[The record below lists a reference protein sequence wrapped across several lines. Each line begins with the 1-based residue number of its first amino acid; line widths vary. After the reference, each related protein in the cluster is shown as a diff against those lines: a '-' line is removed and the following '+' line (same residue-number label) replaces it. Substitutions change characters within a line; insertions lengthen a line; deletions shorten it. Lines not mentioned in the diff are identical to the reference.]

1 MSAAAHSDSHADAF
15 APTPA
20 SSASAASAGAA
31 EIAAWW
37 PASRAGLTVHPVSSA
52 SVNAELAQDI
62 AQRLAAAIAERGF
75 AVLSVSGGKSPI
87 ALFEALRRQPM
98 DWAKVR
104 VTLVDER
111 CVPCA
116 HPDSNALLVRTHLLQ
131 DNASAAIFFPMVEQA
146 TEPLPAPAVLAQAA
160 SRALQAAGTADVLVL
175 GMGADG
181 HTASLFP
188 DALNLADALDLNNPH
203 ACIAIELANPP
214 ANAPFQR
221 LTQPLAQLLRA
232 RHIVLP
238 LSGADKLATLRLAQQ
253 GISAQYP
260 VSCVLHQ
267 TQTPVAL
274 WISS

>member
-1 MSAAAHSDSHADAF
+1 MSAGTSAANTAQLELLARRIVHMI
-15 APTPA
+15 P
-20 SSASAASAGAA
+20 SAS
-31 EIAAWW
+31 I
-37 PASRAGLTVHPVSSA
+37 
-52 SVNAELAQDI
+52 NAELAQDI
-62 AQRLAAAIAERGF
+62 AQRLDAAIAERGF

-87 ALFEALRRQPM
+87 PLFEALRREPL
-98 DWAKVR
+98 DWSKVR

-111 CVPCA
+111 CVPCT

-131 DNASAAIFFPMVEQA
+131 ENASAASFVPMVEQA
-146 TEPLPAPAVLAQAA
+146 AEALPAPAVLAQAA
-160 SRALQAAGTADVLVL
+160 SLALQAAGRTDMLVL

-188 DALNLADALDLNNPH
+188 DALNLADALDLNNPQ
-203 ACIAIELANPP
+203 ACMAIELANPP

-253 GISAQYP
+253 GINPTYP
-260 VSCVLHQ
+260 ISCVLHQ
-267 TQTPVAL
+267 TETPVAL
-274 WISS
+274 WITS

>member
-1 MSAAAHSDSHADAF
+1 MGAD
-15 APTPA
+15 
-20 SSASAASAGAA
+20 
-31 EIAAWW
+31 I
-37 PASRAGLTVHPVSSA
+37 
-52 SVNAELAQDI
+52 NAELAQDI
-62 AQRLAAAIAERGF
+62 AQRLGAAIAARGF

-87 ALFEALRRQPM
+87 ALFEALRRQPL
-98 DWAKVR
+98 DWSRVY

-111 CVPCA
+111 CVPCT

-131 DNASAAIFFPMVEQA
+131 DQARAARFVPMVEETA
-146 TEPLPAPAVLAQAA
+146 EPPLAPPAVLAQAA
-160 SRALQAAGTADVLVL
+160 SVALQAAGRTDVLVL

-188 DALNLADALDLNNPH
+188 DALNLADALDLHNPQ

-214 ANAPFQR
+214 ANAPFAR

-253 GISAQYP
+253 GINPIYP
-260 VSCVLHQ
+260 ISCVLHQ